1 MTLLDALRP
10 TGRPAAVAD
19 SPEAGADRAAAARPV
34 LTKRQFGILLLIGAV
49 LLGGT
54 LSLVFGPARG
64 IRTDIVNVSD
74 DLDASRDGI
83 FLQLDTA
90 RTQLGLTEQSLEIQE
105 AGLEVAVEAEKDT
118 TVAAQSTQALL
129 AETRETLELVREVTR
144 SLGPDVGA
152 KVDMLV
158 QDVEQAVAI
167 ARRTLAVAQ
176 QTLATGQQALA
187 VARDTLATLKRSEQ
201 LQVDLLETARAT
213 LEQARQINRKIPGA
227 PIFPEAPP
235 TPAPAAR

>member
-10 TGRPAAVAD
+10 SGPAAR
-19 SPEAGADRAAAARPV
+19 AGAGEGTADDTAAARPV
-34 LTKRQFGILLLIGAV
+34 MTRRQFSVLMLIMAV

-54 LSLVFGPARG
+54 LALIFGPARG

-105 AGLEVAVEAEKDT
+105 AGLEVAVEAERDT
-118 TVAAQSTQALL
+118 TVAAQSTRELL
-129 AETRETLELVREVTR
+129 EETRATLKLVREVTQ
-144 SLGPDVGA
+144 SLGPEVGQ

-158 QDVEQAVAI
+158 RDVQQAVAI
-167 ARRTLAVAQ
+167 ARQTLAVAQ
-176 QTLATGQQALA
+176 QTLATGRETLA

-201 LQVDLLETARAT
+201 IQIELLRTAK
-213 LEQARQINRKIPGA
+213 EINRKIP
-227 PIFPEAPP
+227 PPVLPAPP
-235 TPAPAAR
+235 SPAPAAP